1 MLHKLNINHWL
12 PINNNTQSQPMYIVN
27 CDLFGRS
34 LKLTLNFAKLIMIFT
49 DVSKKPSRLVNTS
62 HGKASYEARL
72 SSITTLY
79 SLLNY
84 KKPHKT
90 FFRLS
95 SKQEHWLCSFYFPC
109 LPGGRWLQRNRWGYH
124 VFRTTINPLCH
135 YVTSPPRETSI
146 CLH

>member
-1 MLHKLNINHWL
+1 MLQKLNINHWL
-12 PINNNTQSQPMYIVN
+12 LINNNKQSQPMYIVN

-34 LKLTLNFAKLIMIFT
+34 LKLTMNFAELIMIFM

-62 HGKASYEARL
+62 HGKASCEARL

-90 FFRLS
+90 FFA
-95 SKQEHWLCSFYFPC
+95 FPPNRSVGYAVSVC

-135 YVTSPPRETSI
+135 YVTSPPMETSI
-146 CLH
+146 CLR

>member
-12 PINNNTQSQPMYIVN
+12 LINNNTQSQPMYIVN

-34 LKLTLNFAKLIMIFT
+34 LKLTMNFAELIMRFT
-49 DVSKKPSRLVNTS
+49 DVSKKPSRLVNMS
-62 HGKASYEARL
+62 HAKASCKTSL
-72 SSITTLY
+72 LSITTLY

-84 KKPHKT
+84 KSHTKLFSPFLQT
-90 FFRLS
+90 GA
-95 SKQEHWLCSFYFPC
+95 WLRSFGFPC

-135 YVTSPPRETSI
+135 YVTSPPMETSI
-146 CLH
+146 CLR